1 MDYELTPE
9 QELLRTT
16 VREFCDRE
24 ISPESVRE
32 HDREHKAP
40 RELYE
45 KLAKQGWLGINIPEE
60 HGGGGAGAVE
70 VAILLEELGRSF
82 LDLSFWVFRTVTW
95 GGLAISRD
103 GTEEQKQEFLPG
115 IAAGDLTICFSLTEP
130 DAGSDAA
137 SISLSAVEDGDTY
150 VLNGQKVFTSG
161 FKVSDLDIVAT
172 RTSTEGKKHHGIT
185 NFIVETDSD
194 GLESQP
200 IETLG
205 HWPLGTAM
213 LYFTDVRVP
222 KTRMLGTLHDGWRD
236 LGVYLRYERLCLSAA
251 RTGAAESALS
261 DSVTYAKGR
270 KQFDK
275 PISEFQAVSHR
286 LAEMQTMVEIS
297 QMLVYRY
304 ASRLD
309 RGLASTRDA
318 AILKLYAC
326 EAYKQVADMGL
337 QVLGGY
343 GYTTEYDLERHF
355 RESRLGVIGAGT
367 SDIQRNIIAKTMG
380 L

>member
-1 MDYELTPE
+1 MDIEFTPE
-9 QELLRTT
+9 QELFRSTIRDFCENEISREY
-16 VREFCDRE
+16 VRECDRNHE
-24 ISPESVRE
+24 P
-32 HDREHKAP
+32 P
-40 RELYE
+40 REVFE
-45 KLAKQGWLGINIPEE
+45 KLGKQGWLGVNISEE
-60 HGGGGAGAVE
+60 YGGAGAGAVE

-95 GGLAISRD
+95 GGLTIGRD
-103 GTEEQKQEFLPG
+103 GSEALKAQFLPAV
-115 IAAGDLTICFSLTEP
+115 AAGETSVCFSLTEP

-137 SISLSAVEDGDTY
+137 SITLSAVEDGDEY

-161 FKVSDLDIVAT
+161 FKVSDLVVVAA
-172 RTSTEGKKHHGIT
+172 RTSRGERKHHGIT
-185 NFIVETDSD
+185 NFLVDTDAP
-194 GLESQP
+194 GLTWTP

-213 LYFTDVRVP
+213 VYFEDVRVP
-222 KTRMLGTLHDGWRD
+222 KERIIGTIDDGWRD

-251 RTGAAESALS
+251 RTGAAKAALA
-261 DSVTYAKGR
+261 DAIEYAKQREQFGR
-270 KQFDK
+270 
-275 PISEFQAVSHR
+275 PISDFQAVSHR
-286 LAEMQTMVEIS
+286 LAEMQVAVEIS
-297 QMLVYRY
+297 EMLVYRY

-309 RGLASTRDA
+309 RGIATTRDA

-326 EAYKQVADMGL
+326 EAYKKVADEGL

-343 GYTTEYDLERHF
+343 GYTMEYDLQRHY

-380 L
+380 I